1 VALTGMVLS
10 GAARWVQPGGFSGD
24 DSPREPSSSREAAE
38 DLGAPAEVDGPGAG
52 QLIVGNFSEWGV
64 YENAYHVKDID
75 ESGAADQLTHIVYA
89 FGMVQDGECRIDD
102 SQAAYEARYTA
113 EDSVAGVDDPGNPDG
128 EASSDDPESS
138 STGSG
143 PEASDGDQVVRGSF
157 NQLRQLKEEHP
168 DLKVL
173 WSFGGWF
180 GSGGWTPA
188 AEDPVAFAQS
198 CYDLVEDPRWAD
210 VFDGIVID
218 WEFPN
223 WCAEVCDASGFDA
236 YRELIEAVRARFGPD
251 NEVVGA
257 IPGDATEG
265 GPLDA
270 ADYAGAAPYVDFY
283 MVLTLD
289 YFGPWEPGMPTAV
302 QSPLT
307 DYDGIPI
314 PGLYGDAAIQ
324 NLLDR
329 DVPADKLLLGVA
341 FFGEGWTGVSSPEPG
356 ATATGAAS
364 ATFEERAVEYRRLAE
379 TCPPTGTVA
388 GTAYA
393 VCGDEWWSYDT
404 PETLTTKMGYVLD
417 HGLGGAHF
425 WELRG
430 DTDSATLVTALH
442 DALALA
448 PSTPSTPTTTSPE

>member
-1 VALTGMVLS
+1 MEWKTLGRVALTGIVLS

-24 DSPREPSSSREAAE
+24 DAGNERSSGDQEAAE
-38 DLGAPAEVDGPGAG
+38 EPDELGDPVEVDGPGAG
-52 QLIVGNFSEWGV
+52 ELIVGNFSEWGV
-64 YENAYHVKDID
+64 YEDAYHVEDID
-75 ESGAADQLTHIVYA
+75 ESGAAEQLTHIVYA

-102 SQAAYEARYTA
+102 AHAAYEARYTA
-113 EDSVAGVDDPGNPDG
+113 ANSVAGVDDPEG
-128 EASSDDPESS
+128 EGDD
-138 STGSG
+138 
-143 PEASDGDQVVRGSF
+143 VVRGSF

-168 DLKVL
+168 DLEVL

-188 AEDPVAFAQS
+188 AEDPAAFAQS

-307 DYDGIPI
+307 DYEGIPI
-314 PGLYGDAAIQ
+314 PGLNGDAAIQ

-341 FFGEGWTGVSSPEPG
+341 FFGEGWTGASSPEPG
-356 ATATGAAS
+356 ATATGPAS

-379 TCPPTGTVA
+379 TCPPTGTIA

-393 VCGDEWWSYDT
+393 ACGDEWWSYDT
-404 PETLTTKMGYVLD
+404 PETLTAKMGYVLD
-417 HGLGGAHF
+417 HGLGGTHF

-442 DALALA
+442 DALHPAA
-448 PSTPSTPTTTSPE
+448 TTTDAG